1 MAEEHYTKDHEWV
14 RQEADGAVCGI
25 SDFAQKS
32 LGDVV
37 YVELP
42 EVGRT
47 VKKGEQI
54 AVVES
59 VKAASEVYAP
69 VDGKVVAVN
78 AALADNPV
86 LVNTAPLGAG
96 WFFRLE
102 GSDGAQMQSL
112 MDQKSYLDFVKAG

>member
-1 MAEEHYTKDHEWV
+1 MAEEHYTKDHEWI
-14 RQEADGAVCGI
+14 RLEGGIAVCGI

-42 EVGRT
+42 EVGRV

-59 VKAASEVYAP
+59 VKAASEVFAP
-69 VDGKVVAVN
+69 VDGKVAAVN
-78 AALADNPV
+78 AALGNTPA
-86 LVNTAPLGAG
+86 LVNTAPLGDG

-102 GSDGAQMQSL
+102 GIDGAQTQSL
-112 MDQKSYLDFVKAG
+112 MDQKSYLDFIKAA